1 MIPIRNIQLLIIVHL
16 MVIVGMV
23 SLYNA
28 NINNS
33 PNQNAYAHNFSPI
46 ESAAFLSLV
55 TQLQAESELVETNLA
70 NNNISLARE
79 HANKVTALLTS
90 NITEE
95 IAERN
100 ERVAKELDTA
110 INDLRDTTN
119 SFSASSSLTPSQ
131 HKQID
136 QLVNDID
143 AILGEAVTT
152 RIDLEQRDNAT
163 IQAIAFAESIDN
175 ILTNYGNAFSVEF
188 DMFVMS
194 NMDTMRMA
202 SGNISS
208 TSTSFNTTT
217 TPASKLANMSD
228 YQSAQTLA
236 TKVLEIFNS
245 ELKPLAPGN
254 SDTFMTKLEDSLA
267 ELGTSIKNKA
277 QSMEIMEIIHEQ
289 IHPNLGK
296 AYNLQL
302 Q

>member
-1 MIPIRNIQLLIIVHL
+1 

-23 SLYNA
+23 SLYNT
-28 NINNS
+28 NISNS
-33 PNQNAYAHNFSPI
+33 PNQNAFAHNFSPI
-46 ESAAFLSLV
+46 ESASFLSLV
-55 TQLQAESELVETNLA
+55 TQLQVESELVETNLA

-79 HANKVTALLTS
+79 HANKVTTLLTS

-131 HKQID
+131 QKQID

-152 RIDLEQRDNAT
+152 RIDLEQGDNAT

-188 DMFVMS
+188 DMTNMS

-208 TSTSFNTTT
+208 TSTSLNTAT

-228 YQSAQTLA
+228 YQSAQALA
-236 TKVLEIFNS
+236 TKVIEIFNS

-254 SDTFMTKLEDSLA
+254 SDRFMTKLEDSLA
-267 ELGTSIKNKA
+267 ELGTSIKNNV
-277 QSMEIMEIIHEQ
+277 QPMEIMEIIHEQ
-289 IHPNLGK
+289 VHPNLGE